1 MHQYDAL
8 TTMFVVAP
16 FPKGSHKAAFFGFSL
31 QKKQAK
37 FGLQE
42 SVFDDEKVE
51 DGFIIKN
58 APTRERSERVSKT
71 FRETIN
77 RTSAPSEG
85 FNWYCFLKVLE

>member
-1 MHQYDAL
+1 M
-8 TTMFVVAP
+8 TTIFVVAP
-16 FPKGSHKAAFFGFSL
+16 FPKGSPKAAFFGFSL

-37 FGLQE
+37 FELHK

-85 FNWYCFLKVLE
+85 I

>member
-37 FGLQE
+37 FELHK

-51 DGFIIKN
+51 DNFIIKMLRQEN
-58 APTRERSERVSKT
+58 EVSASAKLFEKQSIALAPPMRGSIGIV
-71 FRETIN
+71 F
-77 RTSAPSEG
+77 
-85 FNWYCFLKVLE
+85 